1 MNEER
6 YDVSL
11 PREGG
16 FQAFISKQ
24 KIWLNILLFIITS
37 ISTFFVGLTW
47 SVSFKYA
54 DSLTQDIDFSLV
66 TSILQDPQV
75 IFLSMIYSVV
85 LLGILLSHELGHF
98 LTCRYYNVDAT
109 LPFFIPAPT
118 LIGTMGAFIKIKSP
132 ITRKKQLFDIG
143 IAGPIAGFL
152 LSVPALA
159 YGLHLS
165 KVVPA
170 VPREGSI
177 IFGEP
182 IILKIIGSM
191 LFKNIP
197 EHVDI
202 ILHPV
207 AFAGWVGIL
216 VTALN
221 LFPIGQLDGGHI
233 FYAVLGKRSRKFSVL
248 FIAVFVIMGVIFW
261 MGWLIWAVLIYFLGL
276 KHPRIVDE
284 DIPLSQGRKILGLA
298 ILIVFILSFIP
309 DPIKGYSLID
319 VLKTSIF

>member
-1 MNEER
+1 
-6 YDVSL
+6 
-11 PREGG
+11 
-16 FQAFISKQ
+16 
-24 KIWLNILLFIITS
+24 
-37 ISTFFVGLTW
+37 
-47 SVSFKYA
+47 
-54 DSLTQDIDFSLV
+54 
-66 TSILQDPQV
+66 
-75 IFLSMIYSVV
+75 
-85 LLGILLSHELGHF
+85 
-98 LTCRYYNVDAT
+98 
-109 LPFFIPAPT
+109 
-118 LIGTMGAFIKIKSP
+118 
-132 ITRKKQLFDIG
+132 
-143 IAGPIAGFL
+143 
-152 LSVPALA
+152 
-159 YGLHLS
+159 
-165 KVVPA
+165 
-170 VPREGSI
+170 
-177 IFGEP
+177 
-182 IILKIIGSM
+182 M

-319 VLKTSIF
+319 ILKTSIF